1 MGKSWSEVFREN
13 IRERMNEITDDVAT
27 GSAKDYADYMKK
39 VGVITGLALAE
50 REFLDIMERV
60 ERAEDG

>member
-1 MGKSWSEVFREN
+1 
-13 IRERMNEITDDVAT
+13 MNEITDDVAT

-50 REFLDIMERV
+50 REFLDIMERI
-60 ERAEDG
+60 ERSEDG